1 MNEATEPKKRGRK
14 PSISVTPRAEIMA
27 QDVDGIAAQINERRL
42 RGERIEQG
50 EIPMREPGK
59 WALRWANSLAEE
71 NRHYTIVHEQGWVPV
86 MAADLAPGTSP
97 ESIGCRV
104 SEGGA
109 LCKGVRGDEVLYRKD
124 KKLHDQIKL
133 REAQDRMKVQRSESA
148 AKHDVAN
155 AVAGVHG
162 SEAADYIAKNTTV
175 RISDQQGPLV

>member
-1 MNEATEPKKRGRK
+1 MSEQHEEKRGRK
-14 PSISVTPRAEIMA
+14 PSISVTPRADIVA
-27 QDVDGIAAQINERRL
+27 QDVDSIAAQINERRL

-50 EIPMREPGK
+50 EIPMLEPGK

-86 MAADLAPGTSP
+86 TVNDLAPGTSP
-97 ESIGCRV
+97 ESIGCKV
-104 SEGGA
+104 SESGA
-109 LCKGVRGDEVLYRKD
+109 LCKGIRGDEVLYRKD
-124 KKLHDQIKL
+124 KKLHDAIKM
-133 REAQDRMKVQRSESA
+133 RETHDRLKAQRSESA

-175 RISDQQGPLV
+175 RIQDQQGPL